1 MKTSA
6 LSRLTNA
13 FAGSSCWKLLLEG
26 HTPPSLRDTPSILE
40 GEQVTQLHGKGWE
53 SSVILV
59 LHFRL
64 VVNTDNG
71 TGKGENLS
79 EGGEHRRVD
88 DSHGRYEEC
97 RTDEHYAESD
107 ERNGCQ

>member
-40 GEQVTQLHGKGWE
+40 GEQVTQLHGIALQYG
-53 SSVILV
+53 IIRAPP
-59 LHFRL
+59 LH
-64 VVNTDNG
+64 DS
-71 TGKGENLS
+71 NLALPL
-79 EGGEHRRVD
+79 R
-88 DSHGRYEEC
+88 
-97 RTDEHYAESD
+97 
-107 ERNGCQ
+107 

>member
-40 GEQVTQLHGKGWE
+40 EEQVTQLHGIALQYGIIRAPPLHDSNLALPLSYSTAWKG
-53 SSVILV
+53 V
-59 LHFRL
+59 
-64 VVNTDNG
+64 
-71 TGKGENLS
+71 GKFS
-79 EGGEHRRVD
+79 
-88 DSHGRYEEC
+88 
-97 RTDEHYAESD
+97 
-107 ERNGCQ
+107 

>member
-40 GEQVTQLHGKGWE
+40 GEQVTQLHGKGWG
-53 SSVILV
+53 SSVKLAPEKILSKKFGS
-59 LHFRL
+59 L
-64 VVNTDNG
+64 
-71 TGKGENLS
+71 
-79 EGGEHRRVD
+79 
-88 DSHGRYEEC
+88 
-97 RTDEHYAESD
+97 
-107 ERNGCQ
+107 